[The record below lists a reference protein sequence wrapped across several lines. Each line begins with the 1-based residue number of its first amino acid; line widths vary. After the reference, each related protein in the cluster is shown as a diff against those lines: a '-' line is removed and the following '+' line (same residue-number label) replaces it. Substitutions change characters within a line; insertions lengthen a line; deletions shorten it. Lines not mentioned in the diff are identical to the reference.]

1 MNSTDHRMN
10 LFKTAGAIYLN
21 LDQATRFLCK
31 GDCIT
36 IHFEGETQITL
47 RNDDAKK
54 LGQVLAQLGDEFE
67 GRVLKP
73 GV

>member
-21 LDQATRFLCK
+21 LDQATRFLCEA
-31 GDCIT
+31 DSVT
-36 IHFEGETQITL
+36 IHFEGESAMTL

-54 LGQVLAQLGDEFE
+54 LMQVLAGLGAEFE
-67 GRVLKP
+67 SKVPKTEA
-73 GV
+73 